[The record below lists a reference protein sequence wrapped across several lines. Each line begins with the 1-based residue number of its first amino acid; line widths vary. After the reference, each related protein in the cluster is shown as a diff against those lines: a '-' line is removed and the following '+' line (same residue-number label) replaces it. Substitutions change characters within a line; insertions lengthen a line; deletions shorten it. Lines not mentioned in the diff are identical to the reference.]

1 MTDEVTTL
9 VGKLHGLRLQ
19 NEDQELCKILESVSA
34 LDYATKLNAILDQ
47 RQEGTSQWFLESK
60 EIQEW
65 ISNKGRTL
73 LCTGMPGAGKSMW
86 S

>member
-9 VGKLHGLRLQ
+9 VGQLHGLRLQ
-19 NEDQELCKILESVSA
+19 NEDQELCKLLESVSTM
-34 LDYATKLNAILDQ
+34 DYAEKLNAILDQ
-47 RQEGTSQWFLESK
+47 RQEGTGQWFLDAK

-65 ISNKGRTL
+65 MWNKGRIL
-73 LCTGMPGAGKSMW
+73 LCTGMPGAGKSVW